1 MLQRS
6 RRKGFSLIE
15 LLIVIAIILIIEAI
29 AVPKLT
35 RARMQAFEMASI
47 RTLHALNTAQVQ
59 YFSTYG
65 RYASTLNELGPTAG
79 NSTASAAAADL
90 IPGDLAGGLASGY
103 TFTMVG
109 TPAGYTINAD
119 PQVFDVTGSRTFYTD
134 HSNVIR
140 QHSGNEPA
148 SPADEE
154 IR

>member
-15 LLIVIAIILIIEAI
+15 LLIVIAIILIIAAI

-90 IPGDLAGGLASGY
+90 IPGDLASGLASGY

-109 TPAGYTINAD
+109 TPAGYTVSAD
-119 PQVFDVTGSRTFYTD
+119 PQTYNVTGSRSFYTD
-134 HSNVIR
+134 HSNIIR
-140 QHSGNEPA
+140 QHMGEGGA
-148 SPADEE
+148 SEKDPE
-154 IR
+154 IK